1 MKPKHQAIVAGLAL
15 SLTLGVAA
23 PIPMFAQTDTVQQ
36 QDIAGNANA
45 DPITDVDAK
54 QPAPSDYDP
63 ADEYSEA
70 VDPSSLM
77 TLSFNSM
84 MATSSSSLQPKAL
97 SSEMKYF
104 AQNESGSNYNL
115 GFSYGDGY
123 HAMGFYQFDRR
134 YALVDF
140 MQECYNY
147 NPQKYGMFKAVIDRG
162 SELKR
167 DVDDVIYD
175 EKTHKLTELGQLAE
189 DAWHAAYAADPQE
202 FSALQDAYGYQEYY
216 LPVERI
222 VRKYGLDLSG
232 RADCLKGLCW
242 GMNNLFGSG
251 GCQKF
256 FKMANLSNDMSDEQ
270 AVTAIC
276 DALIDYMTNPSTN
289 QYAASYANRYTREK
303 KTCLTYLAQHK
314 TENDAN
320 KDTAGSGSDAGSDS
334 GNGSTSDTGT
344 DSGNGSTSDT
354 GTDSGNG
361 TGSDSGT
368 GSGSGSDSGAGS
380 GTGSTDQPSQGAGS
394 VGGGSS
400 AAGGAITT
408 PAGGSATGSPNA
420 PSTDTGAGSTSSPS
434 TGGGADSGD
443 GSTSGGNSS
452 SNAPSGTPS
461 DSAAGSNGSADAGG
475 DSGDD
480 AGDAN
485 GGATSGGTSDNG
497 ASSDAGTQG
506 SGSTSLPSTDGKP
519 DGGKDGTDS
528 KDDGGKGQGDKSV
541 KAKAKAGSDKAD
553 TKSGEVEK
561 LPATA
566 DASTIGLVVSAALSL
581 SGVGAVVVGKR
592 RSAEKVPFED
602 GFRG

>member
-63 ADEYSEA
+63 GDEYSEA
-70 VDPSSLM
+70 VDSSSLM
-77 TLSFNSM
+77 TLSFNSI
-84 MATSSSSLQPKAL
+84 MATSSSSLQPMAL
-97 SSEMKYF
+97 SSELKYF

-167 DVDDVIYD
+167 DADDVIYD
-175 EKTHKLTELGQLAE
+175 KKTHKLTELGQLAE

-276 DALIDYMTNPSTN
+276 DALIDYMTNTSTN
-289 QYAASYANRYTREK
+289 QYAASYANRYEREK

-344 DSGNGSTSDT
+344 GSGNGSGSD
-354 GTDSGNG
+354 

-368 GSGSGSDSGAGS
+368 GSGSGS
-380 GTGSTDQPSQGAGS
+380 TDQPSQGAG
-394 VGGGSS
+394 GGSS
-400 AAGGAITT
+400 AAGGTVTT
-408 PAGGSATGSPNA
+408 PAGGSTMGSPNA
-420 PSTDTGAGSTSSPS
+420 PSTDTGTGSTSSPS

-443 GSTSGGNSS
+443 GSASSGDSS
-452 SNAPSGTPS
+452 SNAPSGAPS

-480 AGDAN
+480 AGDADA
-485 GGATSGGTSDNG
+485 GATNGDASDNG
-497 ASSDAGTQG
+497 ASSGAGTQG

-519 DGGKDGTDS
+519 DGGK
-528 KDDGGKGQGDKSV
+528 GQGDKGINGQG
-541 KAKAKAGSDKAD
+541 KAKAGSDKAD
-553 TKSGEVEK
+553 TKSDEAEK

-592 RSAEKVPFED
+592 HSAEKVLFED

>member
-23 PIPMFAQTDTVQQ
+23 PVPMFAQTDTVQQ

-63 ADEYSEA
+63 GDEYSEA
-70 VDPSSLM
+70 VDSSSLM
-77 TLSFNSM
+77 TLSFNSI
-84 MATSSSSLQPKAL
+84 MATSSSSLQPMAL
-97 SSEMKYF
+97 SSELKYF

-167 DVDDVIYD
+167 DADDVIYD
-175 EKTHKLTELGQLAE
+175 KKTHKLTELGQLAE

-276 DALIDYMTNPSTN
+276 DALIDYMTNTSTN

-334 GNGSTSDTGT
+334 GNGSASDTGT
-344 DSGNGSTSDT
+344 DSGNGS
-354 GTDSGNG
+354 GSGA
-361 TGSDSGT
+361 GSDSGT
-368 GSGSGSDSGAGS
+368 GSGSGS
-380 GTGSTDQPSQGAGS
+380 TDQPSQGA
-394 VGGGSS
+394 GGGSS
-400 AAGGAITT
+400 AAGGAVTT
-408 PAGGSATGSPNA
+408 PAGGSTTGSPNA
-420 PSTDTGAGSTSSPS
+420 PSTDAGAGSTSSPS
-434 TGGGADSGD
+434 TGSGTDSGD
-443 GSTSGGNSS
+443 GSTSGGSSS

-461 DSAAGSNGSADAGG
+461 DSAAGSNGSADADG

-485 GGATSGGTSDNG
+485 GGAASGDTSDNG
-497 ASSDAGTQG
+497 ASSGAGTQG
-506 SGSTSLPSTDGKP
+506 SGSTSLPGTDGKS
-519 DGGKDGTDS
+519 DGGKDGADS
-528 KDDGGKGQGDKSV
+528 KDDGGKGQGDKDV
-541 KAKAKAGSDKAD
+541 NGQGKAKAGADKAD
-553 TKSGEVEK
+553 TKSDEVEK

>member
-77 TLSFNSM
+77 TLSFNSI
-84 MATSSSSLQPKAL
+84 MATSSSSLQPMAL

-167 DVDDVIYD
+167 DADDVIYD
-175 EKTHKLTELGQLAE
+175 KKTHKLTELGQLAE

-276 DALIDYMTNPSTN
+276 DALIDYMTNTSTN
-289 QYAASYANRYTREK
+289 QYAASYANRYEREK

-320 KDTAGSGSDAGSDS
+320 KDSADSGSDAGSDS
-334 GNGSTSDTGT
+334 GNGSASDAGT
-344 DSGNGSTSDT
+344 DSGNGSGS
-354 GTDSGNG
+354 G

-368 GSGSGSDSGAGS
+368 GSGSGS
-380 GTGSTDQPSQGAGS
+380 TDQPSQGAG
-394 VGGGSS
+394 GGSSS

-408 PAGGSATGSPNA
+408 PAGGSTTGSPNA
-420 PSTDTGAGSTSSPS
+420 PSTDAGTGSTSSPDA
-434 TGGGADSGD
+434 GNGADSGN
-443 GSTSGGNSS
+443 GSTSGGSS
-452 SNAPSGTPS
+452 SSDASSGAPSGGTT
-461 DSAAGSNGSADAGG
+461 GSNGSVDAGG
-475 DSGDD
+475 NSGGE

-485 GGATSGGTSDNG
+485 GGAASGDASGNG
-497 ASSDAGTQG
+497 SPSNADAPG
-506 SGSTSLPSTDGKP
+506 SGSTLLPSTDAKS

-528 KDDGGKGQGDKSV
+528 KDDGGKGQGDKSI
-541 KAKAKAGSDKAD
+541 KGKAKAGADKAD
-553 TKSGEVEK
+553 TKSDEVEK

>member
-36 QDIAGNANA
+36 QDIVGNADA

-63 ADEYSEA
+63 GDEYSEA
-70 VDPSSLM
+70 VDSSSLM
-77 TLSFNSM
+77 TLSFNSI
-84 MATSSSSLQPKAL
+84 MATSSSSLQPMAL
-97 SSEMKYF
+97 SSELKYF

-167 DVDDVIYD
+167 DADDVIYD
-175 EKTHKLTELGQLAE
+175 KKTHKLTELGQLAE

-276 DALIDYMTNPSTN
+276 DALIDYMTNTSTN
-289 QYAASYANRYTREK
+289 QYAASYANRYEREK

-314 TENDAN
+314 TENDVN
-320 KDTAGSGSDAGSDS
+320 KDTSGSGSDTGSDAGAGSGSGAGSDS
-334 GNGSTSDTGT
+334 NNGAG
-344 DSGNGSTSDT
+344 SGA
-354 GTDSGNG
+354 
-361 TGSDSGT
+361 GSDSGT
-368 GSGSGSDSGAGS
+368 GSGSGS
-380 GTGSTDQPSQGAGS
+380 TDQPSQGA
-394 VGGGSS
+394 GGGSS

-408 PAGGSATGSPNA
+408 PAGGSTTGSPNA
-420 PSTDTGAGSTSSPS
+420 PSTDAGAGSTSSPS
-434 TGGGADSGD
+434 TGSGTNSGD
-443 GSTSGGNSS
+443 GSTSGSSSS
-452 SNAPSGTPS
+452 SNAPSGAPS

-485 GGATSGGTSDNG
+485 GGATNGDASDNG
-497 ASSDAGTQG
+497 ASSGAGTQG

-519 DGGKDGTDS
+519 DGGK
-528 KDDGGKGQGDKSV
+528 GQGDKGINGQG
-541 KAKAKAGSDKAD
+541 KAKAGSDKAD
-553 TKSGEVEK
+553 TKSDEAEK

-592 RSAEKVPFED
+592 HSAEKVLFED

>member
-23 PIPMFAQTDTVQQ
+23 PVPMFAQTDTVQQ

-77 TLSFNSM
+77 TLSFNSI
-84 MATSSSSLQPKAL
+84 MATSSSSLQPMTL
-97 SSEMKYF
+97 SSELKYF

-167 DVDDVIYD
+167 DADGVIYD
-175 EKTHKLTELGQLAE
+175 KKTHKLTELGQLAE

-222 VRKYGLDLSG
+222 VRKYGLDLSS

-276 DALIDYMTNPSTN
+276 DALIDYMTNTSTN

-303 KTCLTYLAQHK
+303 ETCLTYLAQHK

-320 KDTAGSGSDAGSDS
+320 KDTSGSGSDTGSDAGAGSDS
-334 GNGSTSDTGT
+334 NNGAG
-344 DSGNGSTSDT
+344 SGA
-354 GTDSGNG
+354 
-361 TGSDSGT
+361 GSDSGT
-368 GSGSGSDSGAGS
+368 GSGSGS
-380 GTGSTDQPSQGAGS
+380 TDQPSQGAG
-394 VGGGSS
+394 GGSS
-400 AAGGAITT
+400 AAGGTVTT
-408 PAGGSATGSPNA
+408 PAGGSTTGSPNA
-420 PSTDTGAGSTSSPS
+420 PSTDAGAGSTFSPS
-434 TGGGADSGD
+434 TGSGADSGD
-443 GSTSGGNSS
+443 GSTSGSSSS
-452 SNAPSGTPS
+452 SNAPSGAPS
-461 DSAAGSNGSADAGG
+461 DGAAGSNGSADAGG

-485 GGATSGGTSDNG
+485 GGATNGDTSDNG
-497 ASSDAGTQG
+497 ASSGAGTQG
-506 SGSTSLPSTDGKP
+506 SGSTSLPNTDGKS
-519 DGGKDGTDS
+519 DDGKDGADS
-528 KDDGGKGQGDKSV
+528 KDDGGKGQGDKDV
-541 KAKAKAGSDKAD
+541 NGQGQAKAKAGADKAD
-553 TKSGEVEK
+553 TKSDEVEK

-592 RSAEKVPFED
+592 HSAEKVPFED

>member
-36 QDIAGNANA
+36 QDIAGNADA

-63 ADEYSEA
+63 GDEYSEA
-70 VDPSSLM
+70 VDSSSLM
-77 TLSFNSM
+77 TLSFNSI
-84 MATSSSSLQPKAL
+84 MATSPSSLQPMAL
-97 SSEMKYF
+97 SSELKYF

-115 GFSYGDGY
+115 GFNYGDGY

-140 MQECYNY
+140 MQECYSY

-167 DVDDVIYD
+167 DADDVIYD
-175 EKTHKLTELGQLAE
+175 KKTHKLTELGQFAE

-276 DALIDYMTNPSTN
+276 DALIDYMTNTSTN
-289 QYAASYANRYTREK
+289 QYAASYANRYEREK

-320 KDTAGSGSDAGSDS
+320 KDTSGSGSDTGSDVGAGSGSGAGSDS
-334 GNGSTSDTGT
+334 NNGS
-344 DSGNGSTSDT
+344 GS
-354 GTDSGNG
+354 G

-368 GSGSGSDSGAGS
+368 GSGSGS
-380 GTGSTDQPSQGAGS
+380 TDQPSQGEGS
-394 VGGGSS
+394 AGGGSS
-400 AAGGAITT
+400 AAGGTVTT
-408 PAGGSATGSPNA
+408 PAGGSTTGSPNA
-420 PSTDTGAGSTSSPS
+420 PSTDMGTGSTSSPS

-443 GSTSGGNSS
+443 GSASSGGSS

-461 DSAAGSNGSADAGG
+461 DSAAGSNGSADADG

-485 GGATSGGTSDNG
+485 GGATNGDTSDNG
-497 ASSDAGTQG
+497 ASSGAGTQG

-519 DGGKDGTDS
+519 DGGKDGADS
-528 KDDGGKGQGDKSV
+528 KDDGGKGQGDKGINGQGKAMV
-541 KAKAKAGSDKAD
+541 KAGADKAD

-581 SGVGAVVVGKR
+581 SGVGAVVAGKR

>member
-77 TLSFNSM
+77 TLSFNSV

-175 EKTHKLTELGQLAE
+175 KKTHKLTELGQLAE

-276 DALIDYMTNPSTN
+276 DALIDYMTNTSTN
-289 QYAASYANRYTREK
+289 QYAASYANRYEREK

-320 KDTAGSGSDAGSDS
+320 KDTAGSDSDAGSGSD
-334 GNGSTSDTGT
+334 NGSASDTGT
-344 DSGNGSTSDT
+344 DSGNGS
-354 GTDSGNG
+354 
-361 TGSDSGT
+361 GSDSDA
-368 GSGSGSDSGAGS
+368 GSGS
-380 GTGSTDQPSQGAGS
+380 GSTDQPSQGAS
-394 VGGGSS
+394 GGSS

-408 PAGGSATGSPNA
+408 PAGGSTTGSPNA

-485 GGATSGGTSDNG
+485 GGATSGDTSDNG
-497 ASSDAGTQG
+497 ASSGAGTQG
-506 SGSTSLPSTDGKP
+506 SGSTSLPSTDAKS
-519 DGGKDGTDS
+519 DGGKDSTDS
-528 KDDGGKGQGDKSV
+528 KDDDSKGQGDKS
-541 KAKAKAGSDKAD
+541 ADSQGKAKAGADKAD

-566 DASTIGLVVSAALSL
+566 DAGTIGLVVSAALSL

>member
-15 SLTLGVAA
+15 SLTLGVAV
-23 PIPMFAQTDTVQQ
+23 PIPMLAQTDTVQQ

-147 NPQKYGMFKAVIDRG
+147 NPQRYGMFKAVIDRG

-167 DVDDVIYD
+167 DADDVIYD
-175 EKTHKLTELGQLAE
+175 KKTHKLTELGQLAE

-276 DALIDYMTNPSTN
+276 DALIDYMTNTSTN
-289 QYAASYANRYTREK
+289 QYAASYANRYAREK

-334 GNGSTSDTGT
+334 GSGSASD
-344 DSGNGSTSDT
+344 
-354 GTDSGNG
+354 
-361 TGSDSGT
+361 TGSDSDN
-368 GSGSGSDSGAGS
+368 GSGS
-380 GTGSTDQPSQGAGS
+380 GTGSTDQPPQGE
-394 VGGGSS
+394 GGGSS

-408 PAGGSATGSPNA
+408 PAGGSTSGSPNA

-485 GGATSGGTSDNG
+485 GGATSGDTSDNG
-497 ASSDAGTQG
+497 ASSGAGTQG

-519 DGGKDGTDS
+519 DGGKDSADS

-541 KAKAKAGSDKAD
+541 NDQGKAKAGADKAD
-553 TKSGEVEK
+553 TKSDEVEK

-592 RSAEKVPFED
+592 HSAEKVPFED

>member
-63 ADEYSEA
+63 GDEYSEA
-70 VDPSSLM
+70 VDSSSLM
-77 TLSFNSM
+77 ALSFNSI
-84 MATSSSSLQPKAL
+84 MATSSSSLQPMAL

-167 DVDDVIYD
+167 DADDVIYD
-175 EKTHKLTELGQLAE
+175 KKTHKLTELGQLAE

-276 DALIDYMTNPSTN
+276 DALIDYMTNTSTN
-289 QYAASYANRYTREK
+289 QYAASYANRYEREK

-320 KDTAGSGSDAGSDS
+320 KDTSGSGSDTGSDAGAGSGSD
-334 GNGSTSDTGT
+334 NGSG
-344 DSGNGSTSDT
+344 SGAS
-354 GTDSGNG
+354 
-361 TGSDSGT
+361 SDSGT
-368 GSGSGSDSGAGS
+368 GSGSGS
-380 GTGSTDQPSQGAGS
+380 TDQPSQGAG
-394 VGGGSS
+394 GGSS
-400 AAGGAITT
+400 AADGAITT
-408 PAGGSATGSPNA
+408 PAGGSTTGSPNA
-420 PSTDTGAGSTSSPS
+420 PSTDAGTGSTSSPS

-443 GSTSGGNSS
+443 GSTSGSNSS
-452 SNAPSGTPS
+452 SNAPSGAPS

-485 GGATSGGTSDNG
+485 GGATNGDTSDNG
-497 ASSDAGTQG
+497 ASSGAGTQG
-506 SGSTSLPSTDGKP
+506 SDSTSLPSADGKS
-519 DGGKDGTDS
+519 DGGKDSTDS
-528 KDDGGKGQGDKSV
+528 KDDGGKGQGDKS
-541 KAKAKAGSDKAD
+541 ANGQGKAKAGADKAD
-553 TKSGEVEK
+553 MKSDEVEK

-592 RSAEKVPFED
+592 HSAEKVPFED

>member
-36 QDIAGNANA
+36 QDIVGNADA

-63 ADEYSEA
+63 GDEYSEA
-70 VDPSSLM
+70 VDSSSLM
-77 TLSFNSM
+77 TLSFNSI
-84 MATSSSSLQPKAL
+84 MATSSSSLQPMAL

-167 DVDDVIYD
+167 DADDVIYD
-175 EKTHKLTELGQLAE
+175 KKTHKLTELGQLAE
-189 DAWHAAYAADPQE
+189 DAWHAAYAADSQE

-276 DALIDYMTNPSTN
+276 DALIDYMTNTSTN
-289 QYAASYANRYTREK
+289 QYAASYANRYEREK

-320 KDTAGSGSDAGSDS
+320 KDTSGSGSDTDSDAGAGSGSD
-334 GNGSTSDTGT
+334 NGSG
-344 DSGNGSTSDT
+344 SGAS
-354 GTDSGNG
+354 
-361 TGSDSGT
+361 SDSGT
-368 GSGSGSDSGAGS
+368 GSGSGS
-380 GTGSTDQPSQGAGS
+380 TDQPSQGT
-394 VGGGSS
+394 GGGSS
-400 AAGGAITT
+400 AAGGTVTT
-408 PAGGSATGSPNA
+408 PAGGGTTGSPNA
-420 PSTDTGAGSTSSPS
+420 PSTDAGAGSTSSPDAGS
-434 TGGGADSGD
+434 GADSGN
-443 GSTSGGNSS
+443 GSASSGDSS
-452 SNAPSGTPS
+452 SNAPSGAPS

-485 GGATSGGTSDNG
+485 GGATNGDTSDNG
-497 ASSDAGTQG
+497 ASSGAGTQG
-506 SGSTSLPSTDGKP
+506 SGSTSLPGTDGKP
-519 DGGKDGTDS
+519 DGGKDSADS
-528 KDDGGKGQGDKSV
+528 KDDGGKGQGDKSANGQG
-541 KAKAKAGSDKAD
+541 KAKAKAGADKAD
-553 TKSGEVEK
+553 TKSDEVEK

-592 RSAEKVPFED
+592 YSAEKVPFED

>member
-63 ADEYSEA
+63 ADEYSEG

-77 TLSFNSM
+77 TLSFNSI
-84 MATSSSSLQPKAL
+84 MATSSSSLQPMAL
-97 SSEMKYF
+97 SSELKYF
-104 AQNESGSNYNL
+104 AENESGSNYNL

-134 YALVDF
+134 YVLVDF

-147 NPQKYGMFKAVIDRG
+147 NPQKYSMFKAVIDRG

-167 DVDDVIYD
+167 DADNVIYD
-175 EKTHKLTELGQLAE
+175 KKTRKLTELGQLAE

-216 LPVERI
+216 LSVERI

-242 GMNNLFGSG
+242 GMSNLFGSG

-256 FKMANLSNDMSDEQ
+256 FKMANLSNDMTDEQ
-270 AVTAIC
+270 VVTAIC
-276 DALIDYMTNPSTN
+276 DALIDYMANTSTN
-289 QYAASYANRYTREK
+289 QYAASYANRYKREK
-303 KTCLTYLAQHK
+303 QTCLTYLAQHK
-314 TENDAN
+314 AEDDAN
-320 KDTAGSGSDAGSDS
+320 KDTSGSGSDTGSDS
-334 GNGSTSDTGT
+334 GNGSASDTGADSDNGSGSDSGTGSGSSSTDQPSQGEGNVGSGSSAAGSTVTAPAGGSTTGSSNAPSTDAGSGSTSSPSAGSGT
-344 DSGNGSTSDT
+344 DSGNGSTS
-354 GTDSGNG
+354 S
-361 TGSDSGT
+361 
-368 GSGSGSDSGAGS
+368 SGSNLD
-380 GTGSTDQPSQGAGS
+380 TP
-394 VGGGSS
+394 SS
-400 AAGGAITT
+400 A
-408 PAGGSATGSPNA
+408 
-420 PSTDTGAGSTSSPS
+420 
-434 TGGGADSGD
+434 
-443 GSTSGGNSS
+443 
-452 SNAPSGTPS
+452 PS
-461 DSAAGSNGSADAGG
+461 DSTTGSNGSADADG
-475 DSGDD
+475 DSGND

-485 GGATSGGTSDNG
+485 GSSTNGDASGNG
-497 ASSDAGTQG
+497 ASSGADTQG
-506 SGSTSLPSTDGKP
+506 SGSTSLPSTGEKP

-528 KDDGGKGQGDKSV
+528 KDDGGKDQDGKDQDDKSADGQGE
-541 KAKAKAGSDKAD
+541 AKADADKGAA
-553 TKSGEVEK
+553 KSGEVEK

-566 DASTIGLVVSAALSL
+566 DASTIGLVISAALSA
-581 SGVGAVVVGKR
+581 SGVGAVAVGKR
-592 RSAEKVPFED
+592 RSAEKIPFED
-602 GFRG
+602 GFRD

>member
-63 ADEYSEA
+63 GDEYSEA
-70 VDPSSLM
+70 VDSSSLM
-77 TLSFNSM
+77 MLSFNSI
-84 MATSSSSLQPKAL
+84 MATSSSSLQPMAL
-97 SSEMKYF
+97 SSELKYF

-140 MQECYNY
+140 MQECYSY

-167 DVDDVIYD
+167 DADDVIYD
-175 EKTHKLTELGQLAE
+175 KKTHKLTELGQLAE

-276 DALIDYMTNPSTN
+276 DALIDYMTNTSTN
-289 QYAASYANRYTREK
+289 QYAASYANRYEREK

-320 KDTAGSGSDAGSDS
+320 KDTSGSGSDTGSDAGAGSGSSAGSGFD
-334 GNGSTSDTGT
+334 NGSG
-344 DSGNGSTSDT
+344 SGAS
-354 GTDSGNG
+354 
-361 TGSDSGT
+361 SDSGT
-368 GSGSGSDSGAGS
+368 GSGSGS
-380 GTGSTDQPSQGAGS
+380 TDQPSQGA
-394 VGGGSS
+394 GGGSS

-408 PAGGSATGSPNA
+408 PAGGSTTGSPNA
-420 PSTDTGAGSTSSPS
+420 PSTDAGAGSTSSPS
-434 TGGGADSGD
+434 TGSGTDSGD
-443 GSTSGGNSS
+443 GSTSGGSSS
-452 SNAPSGTPS
+452 SNAPSGAPS
-461 DSAAGSNGSADAGG
+461 DSAAGSSGSADADG

-485 GGATSGGTSDNG
+485 GGATNGDTSDNG
-497 ASSDAGTQG
+497 ASSGAGTQG
-506 SGSTSLPSTDGKP
+506 SGSTSLPNTDGKS
-519 DGGKDGTDS
+519 DDGKDGADS
-528 KDDGGKGQGDKSV
+528 KDDGSKGQGDKSANGQG
-541 KAKAKAGSDKAD
+541 KARAGADKAD
-553 TKSGEVEK
+553 TKSDEVEK

-566 DASTIGLVVSAALSL
+566 DASTIGLAVSAALSL

-592 RSAEKVPFED
+592 HSAEKVPFED

>member
-134 YALVDF
+134 YVLVDF

-175 EKTHKLTELGQLAE
+175 KKTHKLTELGQLAE

-276 DALIDYMTNPSTN
+276 DALIGYMTNTSTN
-289 QYAASYANRYTREK
+289 QYAASYANRYEREK

-320 KDTAGSGSDAGSDS
+320 KDTAGSGSDAGSDAGAGS
-334 GNGSTSDTGT
+334 GSGAGT
-344 DSGNGSTSDT
+344 DSGNGSGS
-354 GTDSGNG
+354 G

-368 GSGSGSDSGAGS
+368 GSGS
-380 GTGSTDQPSQGAGS
+380 GSTDQPSQGAGS

-400 AAGGAITT
+400 AAGGTVTT
-408 PAGGSATGSPNA
+408 PAGGSTTGSPNA
-420 PSTDTGAGSTSSPS
+420 PSTDTGAGSTSTPDAGS
-434 TGGGADSGD
+434 GADSGN
-443 GSTSGGNSS
+443 GSASSGGSS

-461 DSAAGSNGSADAGG
+461 DSAAGSNGSADADG

-480 AGDAN
+480 AGDAD

-497 ASSDAGTQG
+497 ASSGAGTQG

-519 DGGKDGTDS
+519 DGGK
-528 KDDGGKGQGDKSV
+528 GQGDKSV
-541 KAKAKAGSDKAD
+541 NGQGKAKAGADKAD
-553 TKSGEVEK
+553 TKSDEVEK

-581 SGVGAVVVGKR
+581 SGVGAVMVGKR

>member
-23 PIPMFAQTDTVQQ
+23 PIPMFAQTDTAQQ
-36 QDIAGNANA
+36 QDTVGNADA
-45 DPITDVDAK
+45 DPITDVDAT

-63 ADEYSEA
+63 GDEYSEA
-70 VDPSSLM
+70 VDSSSLM
-77 TLSFNSM
+77 TLSFNSI
-84 MATSSSSLQPKAL
+84 MATSSSSLQPMAL
-97 SSEMKYF
+97 SSELKYF

-167 DVDDVIYD
+167 DADDVIYD
-175 EKTHKLTELGQLAE
+175 KKTHKLTELGQLAE

-276 DALIDYMTNPSTN
+276 DALIDYMTNTSTT
-289 QYAASYANRYTREK
+289 QYAASYANRYEREK

-314 TENDAN
+314 TENDVN
-320 KDTAGSGSDAGSDS
+320 KDTSGSGSDTGSDAGAGSDS
-334 GNGSTSDTGT
+334 NNGAG
-344 DSGNGSTSDT
+344 SGA
-354 GTDSGNG
+354 
-361 TGSDSGT
+361 GSDSGT
-368 GSGSGSDSGAGS
+368 GSGSGS
-380 GTGSTDQPSQGAGS
+380 TDQPSQGA
-394 VGGGSS
+394 GGGSS

-408 PAGGSATGSPNA
+408 PAGGSTTGSPNA
-420 PSTDTGAGSTSSPS
+420 PSTDAGAGSTSSPS
-434 TGGGADSGD
+434 TGSGTNSCD
-443 GSTSGGNSS
+443 GSTSGSSSS
-452 SNAPSGTPS
+452 SNAPSGAPS

-480 AGDAN
+480 AGDADA
-485 GGATSGGTSDNG
+485 GATNGDASDNG
-497 ASSDAGTQG
+497 ASSGAGTQG
-506 SGSTSLPSTDGKP
+506 SGSTSLPSTGEKP
-519 DGGKDGTDS
+519 DGGKDSADS
-528 KDDGGKGQGDKSV
+528 KDDGGKGQGDKGINGQG
-541 KAKAKAGSDKAD
+541 KAKAGSDKAD
-553 TKSGEVEK
+553 TKSDEVEK

-592 RSAEKVPFED
+592 HSAEKVSFED

>member
-54 QPAPSDYDP
+54 QPTPSDYDP
-63 ADEYSEA
+63 GDEYSEA
-70 VDPSSLM
+70 VDSSSLM
-77 TLSFNSM
+77 TLSFNSIIV
-84 MATSSSSLQPKAL
+84 TSSSSLQPMAL
-97 SSEMKYF
+97 SSELKYF

-167 DVDDVIYD
+167 DADDVIYD
-175 EKTHKLTELGQLAE
+175 KKTHKLTELGQLAE

-202 FSALQDAYGYQEYY
+202 FSALQDAYGYREYY

-276 DALIDYMTNPSTN
+276 DALIDYMTNTSTN

-314 TENDAN
+314 TENDSN
-320 KDTAGSGSDAGSDS
+320 KDTSGSGSDTGSDAGAGSGSGAGSDS
-334 GNGSTSDTGT
+334 NNGAG
-344 DSGNGSTSDT
+344 SGA
-354 GTDSGNG
+354 
-361 TGSDSGT
+361 GSDSGT
-368 GSGSGSDSGAGS
+368 GSGSGS
-380 GTGSTDQPSQGAGS
+380 TDQPSQGAG
-394 VGGGSS
+394 GGSS
-400 AAGGAITT
+400 AADGAITT
-408 PAGGSATGSPNA
+408 PAGGSTTGSPNA

-434 TGGGADSGD
+434 TGSGADSGD
-443 GSTSGGNSS
+443 GSTSGSSSS
-452 SNAPSGTPS
+452 SNAPSGAPS

-480 AGDAN
+480 VGDAN
-485 GGATSGGTSDNG
+485 GGATNGDTSGNG
-497 ASSDAGTQG
+497 ASSGAGTQG
-506 SGSTSLPSTDGKP
+506 SGSTSLPSADGKP
-519 DGGKDGTDS
+519 DDGKDGADS
-528 KDDGGKGQGDKSV
+528 KDDGSKGQGDKS
-541 KAKAKAGSDKAD
+541 ADSQGKAKAGADKAD
-553 TKSGEVEK
+553 TKSDEVEK

-592 RSAEKVPFED
+592 YSAEKVPFED

>member
-63 ADEYSEA
+63 GDEYSEA
-70 VDPSSLM
+70 VDSSSLM
-77 TLSFNSM
+77 TLSFNSI
-84 MATSSSSLQPKAL
+84 MATSSSSLQPMAL
-97 SSEMKYF
+97 SSELKYF

-167 DVDDVIYD
+167 DADDVIYD
-175 EKTHKLTELGQLAE
+175 KKTHKLTELGQLAE

-276 DALIDYMTNPSTN
+276 DALIDYMTNTSTN
-289 QYAASYANRYTREK
+289 QYAASYANRYEREK

-320 KDTAGSGSDAGSDS
+320 KDTSGSGSDTGSDAGAGSGSGAGSDS
-334 GNGSTSDTGT
+334 DNGS
-344 DSGNGSTSDT
+344 GS
-354 GTDSGNG
+354 G

-368 GSGSGSDSGAGS
+368 GSGSGS
-380 GTGSTDQPSQGAGS
+380 TDQPSQGAG
-394 VGGGSS
+394 GGSS
-400 AAGGAITT
+400 AASGAITT
-408 PAGGSATGSPNA
+408 PAGGSTTGSPNA
-420 PSTDTGAGSTSSPS
+420 PSTDAGAGSTSSPS
-434 TGGGADSGD
+434 TGSGADSGD
-443 GSTSGGNSS
+443 GSTSGSSSS
-452 SNAPSGTPS
+452 SNAPSGAPS

-485 GGATSGGTSDNG
+485 GGATNGDTSDNG
-497 ASSDAGTQG
+497 ASSGAGTQG
-506 SGSTSLPSTDGKP
+506 SGSTSLPGTDGKS
-519 DGGKDGTDS
+519 DGGKDGADS
-528 KDDGGKGQGDKSV
+528 KDDGGKGQGDKGISGQG
-541 KAKAKAGSDKAD
+541 KAKAGADKAD
-553 TKSGEVEK
+553 TKSDEAEK

-581 SGVGAVVVGKR
+581 SGVGAVVAGKR
-592 RSAEKVPFED
+592 HSVEKVPFED

>member
-63 ADEYSEA
+63 ADEYSEV
-70 VDPSSLM
+70 VDPSPLM
-77 TLSFNSM
+77 TLSFNSI
-84 MATSSSSLQPKAL
+84 MATSSSSLQPMAL
-97 SSEMKYF
+97 SSELKYF

-167 DVDDVIYD
+167 DADDVIYD
-175 EKTHKLTELGQLAE
+175 KKTHKLTELGQLAE
-189 DAWHAAYAADPQE
+189 DAWHAAYAADSQE

-256 FKMANLSNDMSDEQ
+256 FKMADLSNDMSDEQ

-276 DALIDYMTNPSTN
+276 DALIDYMTNTSTN

-320 KDTAGSGSDAGSDS
+320 KDTSGSGSDTGSDAGAGSGSGVGSDS
-334 GNGSTSDTGT
+334 NNGSG
-344 DSGNGSTSDT
+344 SGA
-354 GTDSGNG
+354 
-361 TGSDSGT
+361 GSDSGT
-368 GSGSGSDSGAGS
+368 GSGSGS
-380 GTGSTDQPSQGAGS
+380 TDQPSQGT
-394 VGGGSS
+394 GGGSS
-400 AAGGAITT
+400 AAGGTVTT
-408 PAGGSATGSPNA
+408 PAGGSTTGSPNA
-420 PSTDTGAGSTSSPS
+420 PSTDAGAGSTSSPS
-434 TGGGADSGD
+434 TGSGADSGD
-443 GSTSGGNSS
+443 GSTSGSSSS
-452 SNAPSGTPS
+452 SNAPSGAPS

-485 GGATSGGTSDNG
+485 GGATNGDASGNG
-497 ASSDAGTQG
+497 ASSGAGTQG
-506 SGSTSLPSTDGKP
+506 SGSTSLPSADGKP
-519 DGGKDGTDS
+519 DDGKDSADS
-528 KDDGGKGQGDKSV
+528 KDDGGKGQGDKGV
-541 KAKAKAGSDKAD
+541 NGQGKAMAKAGADKAD

-592 RSAEKVPFED
+592 HSAEKVPFED